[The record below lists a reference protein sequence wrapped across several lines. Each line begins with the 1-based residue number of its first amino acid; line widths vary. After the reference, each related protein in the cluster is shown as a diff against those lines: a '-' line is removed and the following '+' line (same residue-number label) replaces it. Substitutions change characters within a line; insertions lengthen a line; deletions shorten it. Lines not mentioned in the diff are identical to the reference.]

1 MIALMI
7 NFDLC
12 EYMSTYVI
20 KNKNLFNLKIYFH
33 SVKIDVYSVRNL
45 YRSSIIGELNKP
57 VFFSHKTYFKPK
69 TRKTITSN

>member
-1 MIALMI
+1 MI

-57 VFFSHKTYFKPK
+57 VFFFRKTYFKPK

>member
-20 KNKNLFNLKIYFH
+20 KNNNSFNLKIYFH

-45 YRSSIIGELNKP
+45 YLSSIIGELNKP
-57 VFFSHKTYFKPK
+57 VFFFHKAYFKPK
-69 TRKTITSN
+69 TYKTITSN